1 MLNFLLN
8 FFQAY
13 GQALWSV
20 PFLLLLCLAGAVC
33 YLIYRDPV
41 QAGSFLFYQL
51 FRALPAGL
59 LGSLLLVLAGIRAEA
74 VTSLWLLP
82 VSGILALWQPRF
94 LCLAYSGSLLCL
106 SRLVWGIP
114 QVEPPQL
121 MALVALLHVA
131 EGLLVLTE
139 KSKGLRPRL
148 IPVACSGSRGKTL
161 GEKRLPGYQKRRD
174 LQRFWPLPLVLLT
187 AARLPYAGLDG
198 LWAAAAE
205 MPGWWPL
212 LGRELLEEAAD
223 PKGLGGDLFL
233 SLVPLTTALGF
244 CQSFASGREA
254 SGLRR
259 AGAALLLYSALL
271 FALAWLADRFAD
283 VRLLQWGPPL
293 FAIAGH
299 ELICRSHAAF
309 GTDKK

>member
-1 MLNFLLN
+1 MLIFLLN

-161 GEKRLPGYQKRRD
+161 GEKRLPGYQKRWD

-223 PKGLGGDLFL
+223 PKGLGGDLFFVPGSFDYGPGLL
-233 SLVPLTTALGF
+233 SKLCFRPGSLRPAP
-244 CQSFASGREA
+244 GR
-254 SGLRR
+254 GCP
-259 AGAALLLYSALL
+259 
-271 FALAWLADRFAD
+271 FALQR
-283 VRLLQWGPPL
+283 
-293 FAIAGH
+293 
-299 ELICRSHAAF
+299 AAF
-309 GTDKK
+309 RLGLAGGSLCRRPPSPMGTASFCHCRP